1 MFVNRDVGAIDR
13 SPGDDFWYKSA
24 GIATASGVNVSVE
37 SSLALT
43 AVYACVRVLAES
55 VAQLPLFIYQRE
67 GDKKSRALEHP
78 LYRLLYKR
86 PNVWQTSFEWREMM
100 VGHVALRG
108 NAYSEIVANGSGI
121 IEQLIPMNPG
131 SVTPRPQDSG
141 EIIYDIKDNAGE
153 VRTLTQRRVFHI
165 RGMSSDGY
173 IGISPIEMERQTIGM
188 SLAAQDYGARFY
200 KNDAR
205 PGGWIEYPGT
215 FQDGDQK
222 DRFKDSWQD
231 AQTGV
236 NRGRTAILERG
247 MKYHEIAV
255 SNEDAQF
262 IETRRFQVEDIA
274 RIFRVPPHK
283 IGHLDK
289 ATNNNIEHQGLEFV
303 TDTLMP
309 WLVRFE
315 QAISRDLI
323 TPEQNDEFFAEFLVD
338 SLLRG
343 DTKSR
348 YESYALGIQNS
359 IITPN
364 EARVKEN
371 LDPLPGLDE
380 TLQPLN
386 MGKASEREQA
396 LSLSAARVVAKK
408 ELHQIKSIESEGV
421 AEFYEL
427 HAEYVSRVM
436 SVTQMKAWEYC
447 QSRASDIKVAI
458 ETEDLADVFS
468 QQKVMEQLL
477 KL

>member
-1 MFVNRDVGAIDR
+1 VILYDVKNND
-13 SPGDDFWYKSA
+13 
-24 GIATASGVNVSVE
+24 
-37 SSLALT
+37 
-43 AVYACVRVLAES
+43 
-55 VAQLPLFIYQRE
+55 
-67 GDKKSRALEHP
+67 
-78 LYRLLYKR
+78 
-86 PNVWQTSFEWREMM
+86 
-100 VGHVALRG
+100 
-108 NAYSEIVANGSGI
+108 GS
-121 IEQLIPMNPG
+121 
-131 SVTPRPQDSG
+131 T
-141 EIIYDIKDNAGE
+141 
-153 VRTLTQRRVFHI
+153 RTLNQSSVFHI

-173 IGISPIEMERQTIGM
+173 TGISPIEVERQTIGM

-215 FQDGDQK
+215 FQDGEQK

-323 TPEQNDEFFAEFLVD
+323 TPGENDEFFAEFLVD

-348 YESYALGIQNS
+348 YESYSLGIQNS
-359 IITPN
+359 ILTPN

-386 MGKASEREQA
+386 MGKASDREQA
-396 LSLSAARVVAKK
+396 LSLNAAKVVAKK
-408 ELHQIKSIESEGV
+408 ELHQIKSIEYQGV
-421 AEFYEL
+421 AEFYEA
-427 HAEYVSRVM
+427 HAEYVSRIM
-436 SVTQMKAWEYC
+436 SVPQIKAWEYC
-447 QSRASDIKVAI
+447 QSRASDIKIAI
-458 ETEDLADVFS
+458 ESEDLTDVFS
-468 QQKVMEQLL
+468 HEKVMEQLL